1 MKKPVKAVHPAKGIV
16 RAAPKAKAAQPGN
29 APGRGKAAH
38 AKAGPAK
45 VPPKKIP
52 PKPKVSAKVK
62 AQRHA
67 TALKAAKTRAANVKK
82 AKQHP
87 KRQLALGEGVACC
100 SAEALAASLRL
111 TGRTVSDA
119 DVLALYRRT
128 AADLDAGA
136 SILATLEAAAEYGLA
151 GYRPLFEPAEIGSR
165 KVDFAQCSSQLGWP
179 GQCASQAKNHATH
192 TGGCGQPGDMGA
204 EQDVTGL
211 MLPAPLL
218 LGLALPAPHAVLDTG
233 SEWITWGQAW
243 PAWAFPDAELE
254 EAWEVTWPGTR

>member
-1 MKKPVKAVHPAKGIV
+1 VKKPVKAVHPAKGIV
-16 RAAPKAKAAQPGN
+16 HATPKAKTAQPGN

-45 VPPKKIP
+45 KPPAKVP

-111 TGRTVSDA
+111 TGRPVTDA

-151 GYRPLFEPAEIGSR
+151 GIRPVTWGPVEAADFMPADI
-165 KVDFAQCSSQLGWP
+165 P
-179 GQCASQAKNHATH
+179 G
-192 TGGCGQPGDMGA
+192 
-204 EQDVTGL
+204 L
-211 MLPAPLL
+211 I
-218 LGLALPAPHAVLDTG
+218 LGLSLPAPHAVLDTG

-243 PAWAFPDAELE
+243 PAWAFPDAVLE
-254 EAWEVTWPGTR
+254 EAWTIEWEG

>member
-1 MKKPVKAVHPAKGIV
+1 VRKPARAAGPAKGIV
-16 RAAPKAKAAQPGN
+16 PPAAKAKAAQPGN

-38 AKAGPAK
+38 AKPGPAK
-45 VPPKKIP
+45 AAPKKIP

-67 TALKAAKTRAANVKK
+67 AALKAAKTRAANVKK

-87 KRQLALGEGVACC
+87 RRQLALGEGVACC

-111 TGRTVSDA
+111 TGRPVSEA

-128 AADLDAGA
+128 AADPDAGA

-151 GYRPLFEPAEIGSR
+151 GCQVAAFAPA
-165 KVDFAQCSSQLGWP
+165 DL
-179 GQCASQAKNHATH
+179 ATYL
-192 TGGCGQPGDMGA
+192 PS
-204 EQDVTGL
+204 GL
-211 MLPAPLL
+211 I
-218 LGLALPAPHAVLDTG
+218 LGLSLPAPHAVLDTG

-254 EAWEVTWPGTR
+254 EAWTIEWEG

>member
-1 MKKPVKAVHPAKGIV
+1 MKKPAKTVHPARGIV
-16 RAAPKAKAAQPGN
+16 PPAAKARAAQPGN

-45 VPPKKIP
+45 KPPAKVP

-67 TALKAAKTRAANVKK
+67 TALKAARTRAANIKK
-82 AKQHP
+82 ARQHP
-87 KRQLALGEGVACC
+87 KRQLALGDGVACC

-111 TGRTVSDA
+111 AGWPVTDA

-136 SILATLEAAAEYGLA
+136 SILATLEAAAEHGLA
-151 GYRPLFEPAEIGSR
+151 GVRPVSFGLASLDLLDAPTCGNVIHDSCNCRSA
-165 KVDFAQCSSQLGWP
+165 DWP
-179 GQCASQAKNHATH
+179 GN
-192 TGGCGQPGDMGA
+192 
-204 EQDVTGL
+204 
-211 MLPAPLL
+211 LL
-218 LGLALPAPHAVLDTG
+218 LGCALPASHTVLDTG

-243 PAWAFPDAELE
+243 PAWAFPDAVLE
-254 EAWEVTWPGTR
+254 EAWEVTWPDFR

>member
-1 MKKPVKAVHPAKGIV
+1 MKKPAKAVHPARGIV
-16 RAAPKAKAAQPGN
+16 PPAAKARAAQPGN

-38 AKAGPAK
+38 ARPGPAK
-45 VPPKKIP
+45 KPPAKVP

-67 TALKAAKTRAANVKK
+67 TALKAAKTRAANIKK
-82 AKQHP
+82 ARQHP
-87 KRQLALGEGVACC
+87 KRQLALGDGVACC

-111 TGRTVSDA
+111 TGWPVTDG

-151 GYRPLFEPAEIGSR
+151 GIRPVSFGLAGLEEVP
-165 KVDFAQCSSQLGWP
+165 DGWRR
-179 GQCASQAKNHATH
+179 
-192 TGGCGQPGDMGA
+192 
-204 EQDVTGL
+204 L
-211 MLPAPLL
+211 I
-218 LGLALPAPHAVLDTG
+218 LGLSLPAPHAVLDTG

-243 PAWAFPDAELE
+243 PAWAFPDAVLE
-254 EAWEVTWPGTR
+254 EAWTVEWDLAIPGWR